1 MIGSGILGEVLLG
14 GEEEAS
20 GVNLLAATQADDTL
34 VATGSV
40 TGAGSGGA
48 TLSAAQA
55 SNTLSA
61 SGTVVSGGPTIV
73 RLVAILNGPAGYIKE
88 VDANGL
94 TDVDIRF
101 NGFITLPQFSPN
113 GVAGDKLRYY
123 VDPASEAGALLA
135 ENVDTSW
142 DMDLHRGNGFINLG
156 LFSVLDPPI
165 GGGTISGSVTAT
177 QASQT
182 IASNVDVLVKGTLA
196 AAQASQT
203 VLSVGGEP
211 NAWITGTMFVSQA
224 DDSMIGGVAKA
235 IGRGSVTVAQASNV
249 ASIVGTSVLIVGTI
263 IADVDVGPR
272 LDALVDIDGYLAGDV
287 LLGPV
292 LEGEVL

>member
-1 MIGSGILGEVLLG
+1 MIGSGIIGEGLLG
-14 GEEEAS
+14 GEEETTGA
-20 GVNLLAATQADDTL
+20 NLLSATQEANTL
-34 VATGSV
+34 VATGTV

-48 TLSAAQA
+48 TLSATQA
-55 SNTLSA
+55 SNTLSGT
-61 SGTVVSGGPTIV
+61 GTVVSGGPIIV

-101 NGFITLPQFSPN
+101 NGFIALPQFSPN
-113 GVAGDKLRYY
+113 GLAGDKLRYY
-123 VDPASEAGALLA
+123 VNPASEAGALLA

-142 DMDLHRGNGFINLG
+142 NMDLHRGNGFINLG

-165 GGGTISGSVTAT
+165 GGGTISGSVTAV

-182 IASNVDVLVKGTLA
+182 LASNVDVLVKGTLA
-196 AAQASQT
+196 TTQASQT

-211 NAWITGTMFVSQA
+211 NDWITGTMFVSQA
-224 DDSMIGGVAKA
+224 NDSMIGGVAKA
-235 IGRGSVTVAQASNV
+235 IGRGRVMATQASNV
-249 ASIVGTSVLIVGTI
+249 SSIVGTSVLIVGTLL
-263 IADVDVGPR
+263 ADVDVSPR
-272 LDALVDIDGYLAGDV
+272 LDALVEIDGFIASEV